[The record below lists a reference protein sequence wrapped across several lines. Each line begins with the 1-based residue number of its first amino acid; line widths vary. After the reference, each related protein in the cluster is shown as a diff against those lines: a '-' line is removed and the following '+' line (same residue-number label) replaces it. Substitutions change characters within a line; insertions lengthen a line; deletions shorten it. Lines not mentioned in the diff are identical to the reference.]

1 MQKHIIIT
9 GSQQEIDQSQ
19 FLATVLEV
27 ANGLHLVNYTNADI
41 PPHKVFNLQDVGKN
55 VDTIIVYT
63 YNQQLFFTQ
72 ITKYLLSNIFVQKRN
87 LTFIFLCRTNPFNV
101 DVKCKRYY
109 QVINAKDYVNQTETP
124 IVSMLRLDSKIK
136 MLKESKNIVN
146 QCTDYTTTDKNT
158 LNNHFDR
165 EINRYEGLRINLR
178 NQVSTQILRSINVN
192 A

>member
-9 GSQQEIDQSQ
+9 GTQQEIDQSQ

-27 ANGLHLVNYTNADI
+27 ANGVHLVNYTNAAL
-41 PPHKVFNLQDVGKN
+41 PPQKVFNLQDVGKN

-101 DVKCKRYY
+101 DAKCKRYY
-109 QVINAKDYVNQTETP
+109 QVINAKDYVNQAEAPT
-124 IVSMLRLDSKIK
+124 VSMLRLDSKIK
-136 MLKESKNIVN
+136 MLKESKHIVN
-146 QCTDYTTTDKNT
+146 QSKDYTDTDKTT
-158 LNNHFDR
+158 LTNHFDR
-165 EINRYEGLRINLR
+165 EINRYEGVRCALS